1 MKKGIFY
8 LALILLASCSANKYA
23 ATNRSYKK
31 QSKVYAKEI
40 KRHPLDASAKD
51 WVGTTNFNMRKPNF
65 VVIHHT
71 AQNSCEQTLRTFT
84 LPRTQVSAHYVI
96 CRDGTVFHM
105 LNDYLRAWHAG
116 LSSWGNDK
124 DINSSSIGI
133 ELDNDGYETFTEPQ
147 IASLLTLLDTLKHK
161 YSIPTANFMGHG
173 DIAPRRKNDPNVNF
187 PWEEL
192 AESGYGIWYGD
203 TTNIELPDGFD
214 PVMGLKIIGYSVE
227 DLPETIRA
235 FRQHFLG
242 ENNNRSEF
250 TTSEEKIIYDL
261 MLQVMNRKPQ
271 QQPVISPIDTH

>member
-192 AESGYGIWYGD
+192 AESGFGIWYGD

-271 QQPVISPIDTH
+271 QQQVISPIDTH